1 MDLRTSWIGT
11 DLGPYRLCD
20 GTYDHYAVEQ
30 LPVLP
35 DRIFDGTF
43 GWLVPDEVRA
53 SVGADSLPKALRGQV
68 PAVFATFFDRP
79 ELQQAI
85 PSCTDCYWDVS
96 EATIPGPFGNGD
108 RLVRFLADSQDCVLW
123 YLHML
128 SDGTHQVVAAGE
140 RYCDEGPA
148 PSVAHLNSA
157 LILVA
162 DDFERFLYRFWVEN
176 TAWFEVVHDELDEV
190 DFSPAVRDYLADRPK
205 VWSTADQETY
215 RVPGEL
221 VTDEHNAEV

>member
-30 LPVLP
+30 LPALP
-35 DRIFDGTF
+35 DRIFDGAF

-68 PAVFATFFDRP
+68 PAVFATFLDRP

-108 RLVRFLADSQDCVLW
+108 RLVRFLADSQTVFCGTCTCCPMEPTRSSPPANGTATRD
-123 YLHML
+123 LH
-128 SDGTHQVVAAGE
+128 
-140 RYCDEGPA
+140 R
-148 PSVAHLNSA
+148 PS
-157 LILVA
+157 
-162 DDFERFLYRFWVEN
+162 R
-176 TAWFEVVHDELDEV
+176 T
-190 DFSPAVRDYLADRPK
+190 
-205 VWSTADQETY
+205 
-215 RVPGEL
+215 
-221 VTDEHNAEV
+221 

>member
-1 MDLRTSWIGT
+1 MSWIGT
-11 DLGPYRLCD
+11 GLGPYRQCD
-20 GTYDHYAVEQ
+20 STYGHFAAEA
-30 LPVLP
+30 LPALP
-35 DRIFDGTF
+35 ERIFDGTF

-53 SVGADSLPKALRGQV
+53 SVGADSLPSALRDQV
-68 PAVFATFFDRP
+68 PAVFADFFDRP

-96 EATIPGPFGNGD
+96 ASAIPGPYGDGD

-123 YLHML
+123 YLHIL
-128 SDGTHQVVAAGE
+128 SDGAHRVVAAGE
-140 RYCDEGPA
+140 RYCDGGPV

-157 LILVA
+157 LTLVA

-190 DFSPAVRDYLADRPK
+190 DFSPAVRNYLADSPK
-205 VWSTADQETY
+205 LSPTADQ
-215 RVPGEL
+215 
-221 VTDEHNAEV
+221 